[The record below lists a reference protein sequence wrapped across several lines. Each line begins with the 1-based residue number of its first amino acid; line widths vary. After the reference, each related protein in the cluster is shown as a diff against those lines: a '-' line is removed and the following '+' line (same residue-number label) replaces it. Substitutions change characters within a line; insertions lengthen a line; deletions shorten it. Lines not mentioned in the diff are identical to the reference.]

1 MAKAKPKARAKVRR
15 YDEGGD
21 VPDDVKAANETDDPI
36 YALGKSRGW
45 FKEDDGGDTAPAK
58 TQSFGQ
64 AFKVARANYLAG
76 TGGKNFTW
84 NGKSYS
90 TDIAGSKSPA
100 PAPKAKASPSSA
112 SDKFGAFDPG
122 SGANDWMNQ
131 AVRPAD
137 EPGLEGVYPE
147 QYLSPARAA
156 AGVTRALATTVGRR
170 AAPALNEY
178 VMPLLGREASKLT
191 GPAAQRALADNATRM
206 LTGPTKAELMA
217 AQRATRASGR
227 YEDMLNQNAQAA
239 GVSPGSPAAQYLAS
253 KMKQLGMK
261 KGGVVKMAKGGS
273 VSSASKRADGI
284 ARKGLTKGRMR

>member
-21 VPDDVKAANETDDPI
+21 IPDDVKAANQTDDPI

-45 FKEDDGGDTAPAK
+45 FKEDDAAPAK

-76 TGGKNFTW
+76 TGDKNFTW

-90 TDIAGSKSPA
+90 TDIAGEKSPAPA
-100 PAPKAKASPSSA
+100 PAPKAKATSSST

-147 QYLSPARAA
+147 LYLTPARAA
-156 AGVTRALATTVGRR
+156 AGMARAVATRAGSR

-191 GPAAQRALADNATRM
+191 GPAAQRTLADNATRM

-217 AQRATRASGR
+217 AQRAARSSSR

-253 KMKQLGMK
+253 KMRQLGMK

-284 ARKGLTKGRMR
+284 AKKGLTKGRMR

>member
-76 TGGKNFTW
+76 TGDKNFTW

-90 TDIAGSKSPA
+90 TDVAGSKSPA
-100 PAPKAKASPSSA
+100 PASRAKASAA
-112 SDKFGAFDPG
+112 SDDSTPSVAAPQSRGDKLKADFASMNTPEERQKYIDAISPGGTGAALKGLAGLASKFG
-122 SGANDWMNQ
+122 S
-131 AVRPAD
+131 
-137 EPGLEGVYPE
+137 
-147 QYLSPARAA
+147 
-156 AGVTRALATTVGRR
+156 R

-178 VMPLLGREASKLT
+178 VMPLLGGGT
-191 GPAAQRALADNATRM
+191 QRAIANNATRAI
-206 LTGPTKAELMA
+206 TGPTKAELMA

>member
-64 AFKVARANYLAG
+64 AFKAARAAG
-76 TGGKNFTW
+76 DKTFDW
-84 NGKSYS
+84 NGKSY
-90 TDIAGSKSPA
+90 TTQIAGEKPMA
-100 PAPKAKASPSSA
+100 PRAKASAA
-112 SDKFGAFDPG
+112 SDDSTPSVAAPQSRGDKLKADFASMNTPEERQKYIDAISPGGTGAALKGLAGLASKFG
-122 SGANDWMNQ
+122 S
-131 AVRPAD
+131 
-137 EPGLEGVYPE
+137 
-147 QYLSPARAA
+147 
-156 AGVTRALATTVGRR
+156 R

-178 VMPLLGREASKLT
+178 VMPLLGGGT
-191 GPAAQRALADNATRM
+191 QRAIANNATRAI
-206 LTGPTKAELMA
+206 TGPTKAELMA